1 MTLNAVQ
8 VVGSSD
14 FSNAKLGDVVTTTLN
29 VMSPMLVDIQVL
41 RPVMLVS
48 TKGTLMTDADCDS
61 EEMVWMGV
69 MLCRMRRRRRR
80 RGRGRTRGG
89 EEEE

>member
-1 MTLNAVQ
+1 MMQMKTKKMT

-14 FSNAKLGDVVTTTLN
+14 FSNAKLGDV
-29 VMSPMLVDIQVL
+29 VL

-61 EEMVWMGV
+61 EE
-69 MLCRMRRRRRR
+69 
-80 RGRGRTRGG
+80 G
-89 EEEE
+89 EGEDERFLSHWKQVEVYMQGAI